1 MRKNYYG
8 RRRWNSKEKT
18 NNSNNHTVTVTTS
31 YNKSA
36 FAKYKEL
43 SDKAS
48 RTVDPIDKI
57 NLQQSAE
64 HWLKMSK
71 EN

>member
-8 RRRWNSKEKT
+8 RRRWNSKDKN
-18 NNSNNHTVTVTTS
+18 NNSNHSVTVTTS

-43 SDKAS
+43 SEKAS
-48 RTVDPIDKI
+48 RTDDPIEKI

-64 HWLKMSK
+64 HWLKVSK

>member
-8 RRRWNSKEKT
+8 RRRWNSKDKN
-18 NNSNNHTVTVTTS
+18 NNSNHSVTVTTS

-48 RTVDPIDKI
+48 RIDDPIEKI

-64 HWLKMSK
+64 HWLKVSK